1 MSPSAPAD
9 AVLLGR
15 LSSRLDA
22 YFAGVKGAVRALGTS
37 EKDDAVKDLVSLFDA
52 TKGTISV
59 DGADIVRGSDEIR
72 GFYERG
78 VLSEEG
84 FWPRPVEDSRAVV
97 ADNAI
102 VVDIFLHSNR
112 RTRLVRDVFRYD
124 DDGLISRMEVETIT
138 DHKQL

>member
-1 MSPSAPAD
+1 M
-9 AVLLGR
+9 GR
-15 LSSRLDA
+15 LSPLLDA
-22 YFAGVKGAVRALGTS
+22 YFAGVKGAVRALGTP
-37 EKDDAVKDLVSLFDA
+37 EKGEAVNRLVSLFDA
-52 TKGTISV
+52 TNGTISV
-59 DGADIVRGSDEIR
+59 DGADVVRGAEQIR

-84 FWPRPVEDSRAVV
+84 FWPRPVEDSRAAV
-97 ADNAI
+97 DTNAI

-124 DDGLISRMEVETIT
+124 ETGRISRMEVETIT